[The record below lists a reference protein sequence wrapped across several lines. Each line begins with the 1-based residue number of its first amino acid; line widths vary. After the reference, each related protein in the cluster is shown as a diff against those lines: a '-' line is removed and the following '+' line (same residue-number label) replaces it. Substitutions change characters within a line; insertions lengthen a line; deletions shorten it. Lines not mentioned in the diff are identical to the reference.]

1 VIYSIVFGAA
11 AFAAAGYLGARLG
24 DAVCEGFQPF
34 DDGPKPGIPPTAW
47 LVGACTVIG
56 AALAAHGDDLT
67 RLGLTWIIVVALVA
81 CWCSDVRC
89 GVVPD
94 VFTLTPLAAVVL
106 AGLLQQE
113 TWHLFAALV
122 PFIPFAIAALA
133 SKGRGMGWGD
143 VKLAALGGAVLGI
156 GTSMLAFSAACVVAV
171 AIAWFRGRRT
181 EPIAF
186 APYLVGAIGVC
197 LFFGFVPQ

>member
-1 VIYSIVFGAA
+1 MIYAIVLGAA
-11 AFAAAGYLGARLG
+11 AFAAAGYAGVRLG
-24 DAVCEGFQPF
+24 DAVCAGFAPF
-34 DDGPKPGIPPTAW
+34 EDGPHPGQPPVPW
-47 LVGACTVIG
+47 LIGACAALG
-56 AALAAHGDDLT
+56 AALVAHGDDPT
-67 RLGLTWIIVVALVA
+67 RLGLAAILVVALVA

-94 VFTLTPLAAVVL
+94 VFTLTPLAAVIL
-106 AGLLQQE
+106 AGVLQQE
-113 TWHLFAALV
+113 WWHLFAALV
-122 PFIPFAIAALA
+122 PFVPFAIAAAA

-186 APYLVGAIGVC
+186 APYLVAAIGVC
-197 LFFGFVPQ
+197 LFFGLVPQ